1 MRKCSLLIASCFLFG
16 TQLCAD
22 PIQTITISSL
32 TGSTNGS
39 LNVTFVTFSGSGPLG
54 SFELAPMT
62 KGECSVCGGATSGMP
77 IGPASFGVSSPSGD
91 EGLLTI
97 GGTQRPVLLEGSVF
111 AFGGTNLL
119 VPDTATSVTFPGTAK
134 VDFAAFACGTHQ
146 FSPPCTGP
154 QIANIVGD
162 LPGLLTIDYSALTTG
177 AVFAGGISFT
187 SIPEPC
193 SVFLSLFG
201 IAILA
206 AGLIARR
213 RKSSRCIGASC

>member
-162 LPGLLTIDYSALTTG
+162 LPGLLTINYDGSLGFRAN
-177 AVFAGGISFT
+177 FAGSLAFV
-187 SIPEPC
+187 SIPEP
-193 SVFLSLFG
+193 SSMFLSLFG
-201 IAILA
+201 AATLA
-206 AGLIARR
+206 LGLIARR
-213 RKSSRCIGASC
+213 RKSPN